1 MAGRLVQR
9 RAGLGLLA
17 HGDFLKLWS
26 AQTISQLGSQIS
38 QLALPLAAIIVLEAS
53 AFEVALLGT
62 LEFLPF
68 LLLALPAGVWVDRLR
83 RRPILVVADLGR
95 AGALASVPLAYLFD
109 SLAMGQLYV
118 VAFLAGALTVFF
130 DVAYQSY
137 LPSLVPRR
145 RLVEGNAKLEASRAG
160 AQVAGPGLGGALV
173 GALTAPYAIL
183 VDATSFLASA
193 FLLARIEAGEPQPT
207 SAARPRLVAELGEGL
222 RYLVCHPYW
231 RAIAATTGTA
241 NFFNTLGFSIV
252 LVYAVRR
259 LHLSPELIG
268 LVLALGSLG
277 GVAAALV
284 VGGLARRLGVGA
296 TIVGSAFLFGPPL
309 LLVPLAPPSFPLPF
323 LIAGVVLS
331 SFGSVAYNVTGL
343 SLMQTLTPE
352 RLLGRLN
359 ASRRFLVWGTIP
371 LGSLTGGALASEIGL
386 RPTLLAG
393 AIGASFSFLP
403 VALSPLRS
411 LRAMPAG
418 AEPERGPLA
427 PASSAAG
434 DS

>member
-1 MAGRLVQR
+1 MAERLVRR
-9 RAGLGLLA
+9 RASLVLLG

-38 QLALPLAAIIVLEAS
+38 LLALPLAAIIVLGAS

-68 LLLALPAGVWVDRLR
+68 LLFALPAGVWVDRLA
-83 RRPILVVADLGR
+83 RRPILVLADLGR
-95 AGALASVPLAYLFD
+95 AAALASVPVAYLLD
-109 SLAMGQLYV
+109 GLAMGQLYA
-118 VAFLAGALTVFF
+118 VAFLVGTLTVFF

-137 LPSLVPRR
+137 LPSLVARDQ
-145 RLVEGNAKLEASRAG
+145 LVEGNAKLEVSRAG
-160 AQVAGPGLGGALV
+160 AQVAGLGLGGAIV

-183 VDATSFLASA
+183 LDAASFLASA
-193 FLLARIEAGEPQPT
+193 LLLARISANEPHPAPA
-207 SAARPRLVAELGEGL
+207 SRRRLVPELWEGL
-222 RYLVCHPYW
+222 RYLVGHPYW

-241 NFFNTLGFSIV
+241 NFFNTLGFSI
-252 LVYAVRR
+252 
-259 LHLSPELIG
+259 G

-277 GVAAALV
+277 GLGGALV
-284 VGGLARRLGVGA
+284 VGRLARRLGVGM

-309 LLVPLAPPSFPLPF
+309 LLVPLAPTSFPLPF
-323 LIAGVVLS
+323 LVVGIVLS
-331 SFGSVAYNVTGL
+331 SFGTVSYNVTGL

-371 LGSLTGGALASEIGL
+371 LGSLAGGALASEIGL

-403 VALSPLRS
+403 VALSSLRS
-411 LRAMPAG
+411 LRSMPAP
-418 AEPERGPLA
+418 ADPEGGVLA
-427 PASSAAG
+427 PAGLASDG
-434 DS
+434 

>member
-1 MAGRLVQR
+1 MAERLVRR
-9 RAGLGLLA
+9 RASLVLLG

-38 QLALPLAAIIVLEAS
+38 LLALPLAAIIVLGAS

-68 LLLALPAGVWVDRLR
+68 LLFALPAGVWVDRLA
-83 RRPILVVADLGR
+83 RRPILVLADLGR
-95 AGALASVPLAYLFD
+95 AAALASVPVAYLLD
-109 SLAMGQLYV
+109 GLAMGQLYA
-118 VAFLAGALTVFF
+118 VAFLVGTLTIFF

-137 LPSLVPRR
+137 LPSLVARDQ
-145 RLVEGNAKLEASRAG
+145 LVEGNAKLEVSRAG
-160 AQVAGPGLGGALV
+160 AQVAGLGLGGAIV

-183 VDATSFLASA
+183 LDAASFLASA
-193 FLLARIEAGEPQPT
+193 LLLARISANEPHPAPA
-207 SAARPRLVAELGEGL
+207 SRRRLVPELWEGL
-222 RYLVCHPYW
+222 RYLVGHPYW

-277 GVAAALV
+277 GLGGALV
-284 VGGLARRLGVGA
+284 VGRLARRLGVGM

-309 LLVPLAPPSFPLPF
+309 LLVPLAPTSFPLPF
-323 LIAGVVLS
+323 LVVGIVLS
-331 SFGSVAYNVTGL
+331 SFGTVSYNVTGL

-371 LGSLTGGALASEIGL
+371 LGSLAGGTLASEIGL

-393 AIGASFSFLP
+393 AIGASFSFLS
-403 VALSPLRS
+403 VALSSLRS
-411 LRAMPAG
+411 LRSMPAP
-418 AEPERGPLA
+418 ADPEGGVLA
-427 PASSAAG
+427 PAGLASDG
-434 DS
+434 